1 MTVTC
6 STSAPAGTWPRT
18 AGTTATAP
26 LTPGVTLPG
35 WPMVAPVSDVRYL
48 DAADEPP
55 DVVRCVVWIAGE

>member
-1 MTVTC
+1 MRLEVLIRKLELLQEQHGGHVDVWI
-6 STSAPAGTWPRT
+6 ALPR
-18 AGTTATAP
+18 
-26 LTPGVTLPG
+26 G